1 MTTMKTL
8 LQMAAT
14 ALVLSLFSA
23 CIPAPAFA
31 QNASLGTNL
40 AGYANFGTL
49 NCEASLGVA
58 RRWSVT
64 AGLRY
69 NPFTFPGGAQGGPR
83 EFRQRTVALGT
94 RFWPW
99 HIYSGWWLAAKAQYQ
114 EYNVGGFVSPET
126 REGDRVG
133 GALSA
138 GYTYMI
144 GPHFNVEAG
153 AGVWAGRDWY
163 TLYSCPSCGR
173 TLDKGNAKFLM
184 LNEILLGVT
193 YVF

>member
-1 MTTMKTL
+1 MKRFFFTFL
-8 LQMAAT
+8 CCVMQLAVAGCFTSFEANAQELSFSTNIVDYASTGTANLEASYGFTRHWSISAGMKYDAGGMAKQQ
-14 ALVLSLFSA
+14 VY
-23 CIPAPAFA
+23 
-31 QNASLGTNL
+31 SLG
-40 AGYANFGTL
+40 G
-49 NCEASLGVA
+49 
-58 RRWSVT
+58 
-64 AGLRY
+64 RY
-69 NPFTFPGGAQGGPR
+69 
-83 EFRQRTVALGT
+83 
-94 RFWPW
+94 WPW